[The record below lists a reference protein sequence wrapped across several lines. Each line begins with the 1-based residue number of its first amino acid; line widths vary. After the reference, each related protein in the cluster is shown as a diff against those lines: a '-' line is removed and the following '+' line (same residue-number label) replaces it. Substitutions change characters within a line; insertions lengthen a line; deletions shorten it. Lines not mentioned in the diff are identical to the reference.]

1 MSQRPTRH
9 ASHSHNA
16 HHAAS
21 YSKGNGDFVLQAA
34 QGAGITNAKE
44 LANFMG
50 QMQVES
56 HGFTKAHE
64 NLRYS
69 GQNVFKA
76 LHKRHPEMT
85 QEDASAIA
93 AGGPEKVAEA
103 IYGGRRDLGNTEPG
117 DGWKY
122 HGRGFVQLTG
132 RYNYE
137 RYGKA
142 LGLDLVNHPDLASEP
157 ANSAKS
163 AVQYWKERVVARG
176 HEHDITRATEDI
188 NGGQNSLKERK
199 VAAAQWEVKLAHGY
213 KPGDPEP
220 GKTMQDIGEIQ
231 TKLRQLGY
239 TNPDKTPLATDSQM
253 GPNTRGALKAF
264 QHEHHLK
271 ETGTADSTTL
281 KAIDATLKERG
292 VRTQAAPTTEQSN
305 DPNRWGPPQI
315 TDSAHPG
322 NTLFKQA
329 QACMQA
335 IDAKYGRTSDHQTD
349 NAAGHMA
356 VKAQCAGMKCI
367 DLMELGG
374 TSGDKIIAVQGK
386 PGNAHSKVISVDTV
400 AALNTPLAQ
409 SSQALAEVHA
419 QQNQRSQQMNQPT
432 QTQTAPALH

>member
-1 MSQRPTRH
+1 MQPQARGLCAADEEPVFSCTLQGPSRKMVSLC
-9 ASHSHNA
+9 ASPIA
-16 HHAAS
+16 T
-21 YSKGNGDFVLQAA
+21 
-34 QGAGITNAKE
+34 QGE
-44 LANFMG
+44 RSF
-50 QMQVES
+50 
-56 HGFTKAHE
+56 
-64 NLRYS
+64 Y
-69 GQNVFKA
+69 
-76 LHKRHPEMT
+76 
-85 QEDASAIA
+85 
-93 AGGPEKVAEA
+93 
-103 IYGGRRDLGNTEPG
+103 Y
-117 DGWKY
+117 
-122 HGRGFVQLTG
+122 
-132 RYNYE
+132 
-137 RYGKA
+137 RYGKPSRIE
-142 LGLDLVNHPDLASEP
+142 LTYP
-157 ANSAKS
+157 
-163 AVQYWKERVVARG
+163 
-176 HEHDITRATEDI
+176 
-188 NGGQNSLKERK
+188 
-199 VAAAQWEVKLAHGY
+199 
-213 KPGDPEP
+213 
-220 GKTMQDIGEIQ
+220 
-231 TKLRQLGY
+231 
-239 TNPDKTPLATDSQM
+239 M